1 MRVVNVKE
9 LKSKLSS
16 YLRAAHGGET
26 FAVTDRGRVVARLGP
41 ADFERA
47 PATEAPDPLVKLIAL
62 GVRPP
67 LRDRRPSDYRRAGP
81 PSGLTTAQIDA
92 LLDEARD
99 DAR

>member
-9 LKSKLSS
+9 LKSRLSS
-16 YLRAAHGGET
+16 YLRAAHAGEI

-41 ADFERA
+41 AEFGAA
-47 PATEAPDPLVKLIAL
+47 PTAGAVDPMVKLVAL

-67 LRDRRPSDYRRAGP
+67 LRERRPGDYRRVGP
-81 PSGLTTAQIDA
+81 PTGLTTEQIDA